1 MSITGPLGKPPLGTL
16 PLGTLPLGKPP
27 LGKVSLG
34 TSPLGTASLSTA
46 SLGAG
51 HSGRRRFLQT
61 GAAVLAAPNIARAQ
75 GKSVLKFVPAADLSV
90 LDPVWTTSY
99 QSRDHGFLVFDTLYG
114 LDSQFRPH
122 PQMVEGAVTD
132 DGGKTWRLTLREGL
146 LFHDGTKVLAR
157 DAAASIRRWGARDG
171 FGQALLAATDEIGAP
186 DDRTILFRL
195 KAPFPLLP
203 DALAKTPPS
212 MCPIMPERLA
222 LTDPFKQVTEMVGS
236 GPYRYKADER
246 VPGALVVYERN
257 TAYRPRG
264 DGVPDGTAGP
274 KVAHFE
280 RIEWRIIPD
289 AATVSAALRRGEV
302 DWWLTP
308 DADLLPSLRTQAGV
322 RVENTVPTGF
332 IATMRFNHLV
342 PPFDN
347 PALRRAVYGAV
358 TQSDY
363 MIGMV
368 GTDPANWRDKVG
380 YFCPGTPM
388 ANAVGMEALTG
399 PRDPDKV
406 KRALAEAGY
415 KGETVVVLTPT
426 DIASARALAEITA
439 DTLRK
444 AGMNVEAPT
453 MEWASLVQRRV
464 KTDPV
469 SQGGWN
475 IFHTSWA
482 ALDMVTPA
490 GHVFLRGNGKA
501 AAPGWPNSPRIE
513 ALRDAWFIAPDD
525 AARYRIAQDLQRQA
539 FEDVPYIPLGQYF
552 VPTAHRAD
560 LTGIIHGNPVFWNVR
575 RT

>member
-1 MSITGPLGKPPLGTL
+1 M
-16 PLGTLPLGKPP
+16 
-27 LGKVSLG
+27 
-34 TSPLGTASLSTA
+34 
-46 SLGAG
+46 
-51 HSGRRRFLQT
+51 SGRRPFLA
-61 GAAVLAAPNIARAQ
+61 GSAALLAAPRLARSA
-75 GKSVLKFVPAADLSV
+75 GSSVLKFVPAADLSV

-114 LDSQFRPH
+114 LDSAFRPH
-122 PQMVEGAVTD
+122 PQMAEGAVTE
-132 DGGKTWRLTLREGL
+132 DGGKTWRITLREGL
-146 LFHDGTKVLAR
+146 LFHDGSKVLAR

-171 FGQALLAATDEIGAP
+171 FGQALLAACDEITAA

-222 LTDPFKQVTEMVGS
+222 LTDPFKQVTEMIGS
-236 GPYRYKADER
+236 GPYRFKTDER

-257 TAYRPRG
+257 AAYQPRT
-264 DGVPDGTAGP
+264 DGEADGTAGP
-274 KVAHFE
+274 KRAYFE

-289 AATVSAALRRGEV
+289 SATASAALQRGEV

-308 DADLLPSLRTQAGV
+308 DVDLLPALQRSKGV
-322 RVENTVPTGF
+322 KVESTVPTGF
-332 IATMRFNHLV
+332 VATMRFNHLI
-342 PPFDN
+342 PPFNN
-347 PALRRAVYGAV
+347 PAIRRAIFGAV

-368 GTDPANWRDKVG
+368 GTNAEYWRDKVG
-380 YFCPGTPM
+380 YFCPDTPLANDEGM
-388 ANAVGMEALTG
+388 AALTS
-399 PRDPDKV
+399 PRDPAQV

-415 KGETVVVLTPT
+415 AGEPVVVLTPT

-444 AGMNVEAPT
+444 VGMNVEAPT

-469 SQGGWN
+469 AQGGWN
-475 IFHTSWA
+475 LFHTSWA
-482 ALDMVTPA
+482 ALDMLNPA
-490 GHVFLRGNGKA
+490 GHVFLRGNGRL
-501 AAPGWPNSPRIE
+501 AAPGWPDSPRIE
-513 ALRDAWFIAPDD
+513 ALRNDWFVAPD
-525 AARYRIAQDLQRQA
+525 AAAQQGIARALQRQA
-539 FEDVPYIPLGQYF
+539 FQDVPYIPLGQYF
-552 VPTAHRAD
+552 TPTAYQAN
-560 LTGIIHGNPVFWNVR
+560 LTGIIHGNPVFWNAR

>member
-1 MSITGPLGKPPLGTL
+1 MS
-16 PLGTLPLGKPP
+16 
-27 LGKVSLG
+27 VS
-34 TSPLGTASLSTA
+34 TQP
-46 SLGAG
+46 
-51 HSGRRRFLQT
+51 GRRRFLQT
-61 GAAVLAAPNIARAQ
+61 GAAVLAMPNLARAQ
-75 GKSVLKFVPAADLSV
+75 GQSVLKFVPAADLSI

-99 QSRDHGFLVFDTLYG
+99 QSRDHAFLVFDTLYG
-114 LDSQFRPH
+114 LDSKFRPH

-146 LFHDGTKVLAR
+146 MFHDGSRVLGR
-157 DAAASIRRWGARDG
+157 DAAASVRRWGARDG
-171 FGQALLAATDEIGAP
+171 FGQALLAACDEIDAP
-186 DDRTILFRL
+186 DDRTIRFRL

-236 GPYRYKADER
+236 GPYRYKAGER
-246 VPGALVVYERN
+246 VAGALVVYERDA
-257 TAYRPRG
+257 AYKPREQ
-264 DGVPDGTAGP
+264 GVSDGTAGP

-289 AATVSAALRRGEV
+289 AATASAALRRGEV

-308 DADLLPSLRTQAGV
+308 DADLLPVLRKQKGV
-322 RVENTVPTGF
+322 RVETTVPTGF
-332 IATMRFNHLV
+332 VATMRFNHLI
-342 PPFDN
+342 PPFNN
-347 PALRRAVYGAV
+347 PALRRALYGAV

-368 GTDPANWRDKVG
+368 GTDPDNWRDKVG

-388 ANAVGMEALTG
+388 ANAAGMEALTG
-399 PRDPDKV
+399 PRDLAKV

-415 KGETVVVLTPT
+415 AGEPVVVLTPA

-444 AGMNVEAPT
+444 IGVNVEAPT
-453 MEWASLVQRRV
+453 MEWAALVQRRV
-464 KTDPV
+464 KTGPV
-469 SQGGWN
+469 AEGGWN

-482 ALDMVTPA
+482 ALDMLNPA
-490 GHVFLRGNGKA
+490 GHVFLRGNGRA
-501 AAPGWPNSPRIE
+501 AAPGWPDSPRIE
-513 ALRDAWFIAPDD
+513 ALRDAWFTAPD
-525 AARYRIAQDLQRQA
+525 ASAQQGIAQELQLQA
-539 FEDVPYIPLGQYF
+539 FQDVPYIPLGQYF
-552 VPTAHRAD
+552 VPTAYQTS
-560 LTGIIHGNPVFWNVR
+560 LTGILHGNPVFWNVR